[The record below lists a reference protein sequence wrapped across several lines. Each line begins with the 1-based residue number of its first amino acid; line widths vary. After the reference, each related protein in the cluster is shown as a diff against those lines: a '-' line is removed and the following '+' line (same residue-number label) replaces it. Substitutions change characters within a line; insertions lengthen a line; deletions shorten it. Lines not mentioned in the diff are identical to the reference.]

1 MSDANMVLQAAT
13 VAVLQTH
20 PALAVTL
27 SGVFDGPPPRAAYPY
42 IAVADGLMT
51 DWSTK
56 TQTGRE
62 VRLALN
68 IWDDGDEPTRL
79 QQLAGHVE
87 DAVAALPRD
96 LAGWRIASCV
106 FLRQLVSRDPAGPMA
121 ALIEY
126 RVRLLA
132 A

>member
-1 MSDANMVLQAAT
+1 MSDANIILQAAT
-13 VAVLQTH
+13 VTVLQTH
-20 PALAVTL
+20 PALAATL